1 VVVTASPDRRLVV
14 VVVAAAVVVVLVVV
28 LAVVVVRACPLL
40 RLASQRRSQPAQAQS
55 ARLTLQAR
63 RSSSVA
69 SMRWMG

>member
-1 VVVTASPDRRLVV
+1 VVVTASPDRRLV